1 MSGGQK
7 QRVALAGVLVDE
19 SPILLF
25 DEPLANLDPAS
36 GYKTMR
42 LIDQMQKKFRATVI
56 IIEHRLEEVLA
67 EEVDRI
73 VLVDD
78 GRILADQKPDDLLK
92 ADRLEAVGVRNPLY
106 LDTMKTAGID
116 LNKLEKLTP
125 LEALPVE
132 RDAKDKLLAWQNS
145 YQLPA
150 EKAAGKELLTLKML
164 ALPTAPTKNTLKG
177 R

>member
-1 MSGGQK
+1 
-7 QRVALAGVLVDE
+7 

-56 IIEHRLEEVLA
+56 IIEHRREEVLA

-106 LDTMKTAGID
+106 LDT
-116 LNKLEKLTP
+116 
-125 LEALPVE
+125 
-132 RDAKDKLLAWQNS
+132 
-145 YQLPA
+145 
-150 EKAAGKELLTLKML
+150 
-164 ALPTAPTKNTLKG
+164 
-177 R
+177 